1 MEPLLSMLAGT
12 VTTLIL
18 SKVLEKA
25 GEAIGEKL
33 GEAALQKSGETVQ
46 LVCR

>member
-33 GEAALQKSGETVQ
+33 GEAALQIKWRDGSVSP
-46 LVCR
+46 